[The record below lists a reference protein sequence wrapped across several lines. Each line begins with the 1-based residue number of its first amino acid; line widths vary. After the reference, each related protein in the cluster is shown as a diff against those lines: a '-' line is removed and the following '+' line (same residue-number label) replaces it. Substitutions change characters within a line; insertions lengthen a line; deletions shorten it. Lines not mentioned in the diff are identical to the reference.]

1 MLSDNCLNSTNR
13 YVLLDVETIDFSPKS
28 GDRVI
33 ENGWRAKT
41 CVEQLI
47 EEAMQQ

>member
-1 MLSDNCLNSTNR
+1 MLSDNCLKSTNR
-13 YVLLDVETIDFSPKS
+13 YVALDVETTGLSPKN

-41 CVEQLI
+41 RVEQLI
-47 EEAMQQ
+47 EEAVRQ